1 MGKRT
6 TEELRKAAEAMG
18 LRKGRT
24 IEVKEMLENGMEN
37 IKSGRSRK
45 GTVKELFDGVFLC
58 EMGKYKESFRYN
70 ELVGNEAGS
79 KVRLRGV

>member
-6 TEELRKAAEAMG
+6 MEELRKAAEAMG
-18 LRKGRT
+18 LRPGRT

-37 IKSGRSRK
+37 IKSMNRRQGK
-45 GTVKELFDGVFLC
+45 VKELFDGVFLC
-58 EMGKYKESFRYN
+58 DMGKYKESFRYN
-70 ELVGNEAGS
+70 ELLGNEAGS

>member
-1 MGKRT
+1 M
-6 TEELRKAAEAMG
+6 EELRKAAEEMG
-18 LRKGRT
+18 LRPGRT

-45 GTVKELFDGVFLC
+45 GTVIKLFDGVFLC
-58 EMGKYKESFRYN
+58 DMGKYKESFRYN